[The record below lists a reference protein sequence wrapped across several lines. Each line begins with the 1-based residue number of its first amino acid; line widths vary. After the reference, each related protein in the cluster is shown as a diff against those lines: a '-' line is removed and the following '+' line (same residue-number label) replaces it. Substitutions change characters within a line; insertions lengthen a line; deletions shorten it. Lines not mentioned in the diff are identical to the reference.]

1 MARTT
6 PYDPG
11 HTPDRRHPL
20 DHPHTP
26 GRGPGV
32 DQRHI
37 LDHFAHGHAP
47 APAHDPAR
55 TLDEQPLYWRVATE
69 LLGELH
75 DGTVPP
81 GERLPGE
88 RRLAEHFGVSR
99 ETVRQALQVLR
110 RRGLVATDRRGSHA
124 ALPGPPVEHPAAL
137 SFPVGARDA
146 HPDGPDRAT
155 VAWEAPPPEHARALG
170 LAPHRP
176 TLVHRY
182 ESATAD
188 GRGRRTAVTSF
199 SAVAL
204 SEVEELARYRDR
216 ADGTASAHLRRV
228 YDWMR
233 RAGLTLH
240 HRDSITRLDDSLSM
254 RVRRRVH
261 DQYARPLEITDLV
274 VDARQDALVYE
285 FTLPAAG

>member
-6 PYDPG
+6 P
-11 HTPDRRHPL
+11 
-20 DHPHTP
+20 
-26 GRGPGV
+26 
-32 DQRHI
+32 
-37 LDHFAHGHAP
+37 
-47 APAHDPAR
+47 HDPAR
-55 TLDEQPLYWRVATE
+55 TEGEHRGDPLYWRVATR
-69 LLGELH
+69 LLGELR

-88 RRLAEHFGVSR
+88 RQLAGHFGVSR
-99 ETVRQALQVLR
+99 ETVRQALEVLR
-110 RRGLVATDRRGSHA
+110 RDGLVATDRRGSHA
-124 ALPGPPVEHPAAL
+124 TLPGLPVETASSL
-137 SFPVGARDA
+137 TFPVGARAADPGA
-146 HPDGPDRAT
+146 VDRAT
-155 VAWEAPPPEHARALG
+155 VTWETPPPEHAEALG
-170 LAPHRP
+170 LAPHRQ

-182 ESATAD
+182 ESAGAD

-204 SEVEELARYRDR
+204 AEVEELARYRDR
-216 ADGTASAHLRRV
+216 ADGAASAQLRRT

-240 HRDSITRLDDSLSM
+240 HRDSITPLADTPSV

-274 VDARQDALVYE
+274 VDAQPDALVYE